1 MRMFYACCML
11 HCVVMERR
19 NYENI
24 GWRMNYMFNIEDLM
38 CCLKEMRMVLNCCPV
53 IPFQRLQYMICEIF
67 YGGRINDA
75 RDRELMMALTK
86 MFINEKTFQPCHPLT
101 PTNNFLQL
109 DNNCN
114 WTQLMKTID
123 CLPPMTTTDLCLP
136 PPACTMHN
144 MNMCYN
150 MVSNLHCMP
159 IMRNTCTT
167 EETLCT
173 VETLECMLPNCFNM
187 KELNNKFPVTMDN
200 LMNFCLRQE
209 CNTYNNLICR
219 VREDLCLMKKCLNKQ
234 EFMTSMVQNMICCI
248 QENKVPNK
256 WRKFNPCMPLN
267 VWMSNLQR
275 RVKYFCDWMK
285 HGQPHCLDLSMFM
298 QPQTVFTC
306 CLQHF
311 SRKHFKNIEDLTFE
325 MKFIDM

>member
-1 MRMFYACCML
+1 
-11 HCVVMERR
+11 
-19 NYENI
+19 
-24 GWRMNYMFNIEDLM
+24 
-38 CCLKEMRMVLNCCPV
+38 
-53 IPFQRLQYMICEIF
+53 
-67 YGGRINDA
+67 
-75 RDRELMMALTK
+75 
-86 MFINEKTFQPCHPLT
+86 
-101 PTNNFLQL
+101 
-109 DNNCN
+109 
-114 WTQLMKTID
+114 
-123 CLPPMTTTDLCLP
+123 
-136 PPACTMHN
+136 
-144 MNMCYN
+144 
-150 MVSNLHCMP
+150 
-159 IMRNTCTT
+159 
-167 EETLCT
+167 
-173 VETLECMLPNCFNM
+173 M

-248 QENKVPNK
+248 QENKVPNN

-275 RVKYFCDWMK
+275 RVKYFCEWMR